1 MTDEERARQALESA
15 MAEWEAGKG
24 KTEVSK
30 ALEGPKEA
38 SDAIQRMMIKEFWQ
52 RAKKYC

>member
-24 KTEVSK
+24 KTETDK
-30 ALEGPKEA
+30 ALEGPHEA
-38 SDAIQRMMIKEFWQ
+38 TEAIQRMMIKEFWQ